1 MRGIAF
7 GGGEARIIQCLKEH
21 TRVGADRGLCRFG
34 EQARI
39 AFHLCCE
46 GSTHLELRQSIGAR
60 TDCGQLLQ
68 DALTLGSELGER
80 EVSKAY
86 GCVACGGGSFTFGRG
101 KKNQHLSS
109 VPARRR
115 VATRRSVVARFLHM
129 PARLLACLLVPPCTR
144 EANPENSHLQGCAY
158 NGLGETGRLGN
169 REAHVLRGKSGLHS
183 TGWWITSTRGNPQ
196 ASATESKPPRFAAV
210 RVKGWCKRPPAG
222 AVTCPA
228 R

>member
-7 GGGEARIIQCLKEH
+7 GGGEARIIQRLKEH

-34 EQARI
+34 RQAGI

-46 GSTHLELRQSIGAR
+46 GCAHLELRESIGAR
-60 TDCGQLLQ
+60 ANSRQLLQ
-68 DALTLGSELGER
+68 DALTLSGQLGER
-80 EVSKAY
+80 EVSEAY
-86 GCVACGGGSFTFGRG
+86 GRVANGGGSFTFGRG

-115 VATRRSVVARFLHM
+115 VATRRCVVARRRRA
-129 PARLLACLLVPPCTR
+129 PVRPCTR
-144 EANPENSHLQGCAY
+144 KTNPENSHLQGCAY

>member
-39 AFHLCCE
+39 AFHLCFE

-80 EVSKAY
+80 EVSEAY
-86 GCVACGGGSFTFGRG
+86 GRVACGGGSFTFGWG

-109 VPARRR
+109 VPARRS

-129 PARLLACLLVPPCTR
+129 PARSLVYPC
-144 EANPENSHLQGCAY
+144 
-158 NGLGETGRLGN
+158 
-169 REAHVLRGKSGLHS
+169 V
-183 TGWWITSTRGNPQ
+183 
-196 ASATESKPPRFAAV
+196 
-210 RVKGWCKRPPAG
+210 
-222 AVTCPA
+222 PA
-228 R
+228 REPGK